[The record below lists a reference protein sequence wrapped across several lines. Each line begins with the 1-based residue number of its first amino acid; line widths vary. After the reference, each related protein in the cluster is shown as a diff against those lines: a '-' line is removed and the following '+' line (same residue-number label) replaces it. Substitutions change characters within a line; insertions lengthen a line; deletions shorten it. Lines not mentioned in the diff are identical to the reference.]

1 VWLLDV
7 ERGVSSRF
15 TFDLSDDVY
24 PIWSPDG
31 KSIVF
36 SSNRTGAH
44 DLYMKP
50 AADTGGEGLLLHM
63 PETQVAMDW
72 SRDGRFLLYM
82 VGDPKA
88 PLSLW
93 ALPLQGDRKTFR
105 VMQTDA
111 DRSFGQF
118 SPDGKMIAYSSTE
131 SGRWEI
137 YVQPFPGPGTKSRI
151 STAGGISA
159 RWGPDGK
166 ELFYIALDDRLMAVP
181 IQLASD
187 GESVEARTPV
197 PLFTTRVG
205 GALQQTGFTP
215 QYVVAPDGRFLMN
228 TVVEDPN
235 ASPITVILNWKA
247 KS

>member
-1 VWLLDV
+1 
-7 ERGVSSRF
+7 
-15 TFDLSDDVY
+15 
-24 PIWSPDG
+24 
-31 KSIVF
+31 
-36 SSNRTGAH
+36 
-44 DLYMKP
+44 
-50 AADTGGEGLLLHM
+50 
-63 PETQVAMDW
+63 
-72 SRDGRFLLYM
+72 
-82 VGDPKA
+82 
-88 PLSLW
+88 
-93 ALPLQGDRKTFR
+93 
-105 VMQTDA
+105 MQTDA

-131 SGRWEI
+131 SGHWEI
-137 YVQPFPGPGTKSRI
+137 YVQPFPGPGTKSLV

-159 RWGPDGK
+159 RWGPGGK

-181 IQLASD
+181 IRLASD

>member
-1 VWLLDV
+1 
-7 ERGVSSRF
+7 
-15 TFDLSDDVY
+15 
-24 PIWSPDG
+24 
-31 KSIVF
+31 
-36 SSNRTGAH
+36 
-44 DLYMKP
+44 
-50 AADTGGEGLLLHM
+50 
-63 PETQVAMDW
+63 
-72 SRDGRFLLYM
+72 
-82 VGDPKA
+82 
-88 PLSLW
+88 
-93 ALPLQGDRKTFR
+93 
-105 VMQTDA
+105 MQTDA

-215 QYVVAPDGRFLMN
+215 QYVVATRWPVPHEHGRGRPKRVAHYGDSEL
-228 TVVEDPN
+228 EGE
-235 ASPITVILNWKA
+235 ILIG
-247 KS
+247 